1 MISQEISKNLH
12 AALKD
17 VRDKEIKELVE
28 NPVLTKEDVP
38 ISKIIGMMMKEKVH
52 EVFIQLPK
60 DKFVSCINI
69 RDILSATNIESLKSS
84 FIKRTVP
91 GLTENDNIGKAARI
105 MNLQRLRSLP
115 VINQENQ
122 EVIGQISSK
131 RIIKYIYD
139 SFLKKKINVQNMI
152 LASDIMTQDLL
163 VIDPAA
169 RFDTAKGTMRK
180 ESIDHLPVAETQPD
194 GKTVMKGIVTSN
206 HIIQTLVPAGTMG
219 GEGSRGIASEQE
231 IIGLADKRNII
242 TVKPGDTITSTLD
255 SILKANSTYAIVQS
269 PDDALLGIITYRDI
283 ISLLWEQ
290 TQSEIP
296 IYIIG
301 MPEDPFE
308 AELVKSKFHNI
319 VEHLSKISRQILEAR
334 CKIKVKDITGERKRY
349 EVSANIYTANKLY
362 VYTST
367 NKWELA
373 SIFDEMTEGLK
384 NQMGDTKNE
393 HQKNSVRF
401 SNEQF

>member
-1 MISQEISKNLH
+1 MISQEISRNLH

-28 NPVLTKEDVP
+28 NPVLAKEDVS
-38 ISKIIGMMMKEKVH
+38 ISKIIGMMMKENVH

-60 DKFVSCINI
+60 DKSVSCINI

-91 GLTENDNIGKAARI
+91 SLTENDNIGKAARI

-131 RIIKYIYD
+131 KIIKYIYD

-152 LASDIMTQDLL
+152 LASDMMTQDLL

-194 GKTVMKGIVTSN
+194 GKTVIKGIVTSN
-206 HIIQTLVPAGTMG
+206 HIIHTLVPAGTMG

-231 IIGLADKRNII
+231 IIGLADRRNII
-242 TVKPGDTITSTLD
+242 TVKPEDTITSTMD

-269 PDDALLGIITYRDI
+269 SDDALLGIITYRDI

-319 VEHLSKISRQILEAR
+319 VEHLIKISPQILEAR
-334 CKIKVKDITGERKRY
+334 CKIKIKDVEGERKRY
-349 EVSANIYTANKLY
+349 EVSANIYTAHRLY

-367 NKWELA
+367 NKWDLPA
-373 SIFDEMTEGLK
+373 IFDEMIEGLK
-384 NQMGDTKNE
+384 NQIGDVKSE
-393 HQKNSVRF
+393 HKKNSVRF